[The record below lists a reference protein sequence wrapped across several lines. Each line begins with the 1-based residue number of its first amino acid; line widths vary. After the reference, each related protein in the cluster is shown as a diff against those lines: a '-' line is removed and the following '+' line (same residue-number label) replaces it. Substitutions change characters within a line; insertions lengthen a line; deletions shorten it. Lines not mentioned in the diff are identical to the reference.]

1 MFFDWYEPNAIW
13 WPFFIDRQIFTLQVC
28 SETDEGLCDVQNL
41 SLLESTVLLLS
52 VFDDIS
58 QFDAIISCEQVDFN
72 AFHAH
77 VVLFVYFD
85 ELDWSKVFV
94 TD

>member
-1 MFFDWYEPNAIW
+1 M
-13 WPFFIDRQIFTLQVC
+13 QVC

-58 QFDAIISCEQVDFN
+58 QFDSIISGEQVDFN

-77 VVLFVYFD
+77 VILFVDFD
-85 ELDWSKVFV
+85 ELNWSKVLM
-94 TD
+94 TDRLGKFS